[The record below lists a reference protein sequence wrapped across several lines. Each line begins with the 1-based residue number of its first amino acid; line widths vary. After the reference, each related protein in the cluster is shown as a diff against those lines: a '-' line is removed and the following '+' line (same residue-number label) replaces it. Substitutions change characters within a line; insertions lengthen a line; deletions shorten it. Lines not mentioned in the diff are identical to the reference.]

1 MIFHRSKLAGAWL
14 IEPERRHDERGHFVR
29 TFCIEEFEAHGL
41 ESKFVQT
48 SLSFNKV
55 KGTLRGLHFQKAP
68 HQETK
73 VVGCVQGAIYDVLV
87 DLRPDSPTFG
97 QWEGYEL
104 SQENGRQLY
113 IPEGF
118 AHGFQTLSDAS
129 TVSYAI
135 SSFHTPDAA
144 SGVRFDDCQ
153 LAIKWPQ
160 PPRVISERDLSW
172 PNLVAS

>member
-29 TFCIEEFEAHGL
+29 TFCVEEFEMQGL

-48 SLSFNKV
+48 SLSFNKL
-55 KGTLRGLHFQKAP
+55 KGTLRGLHFQRAP

-87 DLRPDSPTFG
+87 DLRAGSPTFG

-135 SSFHTPDAA
+135 SRFHAPDAA
-144 SGVRFDDCQ
+144 SGVRFDDRQ
-153 LAIKWPQ
+153 LDVKWPQ
-160 PPRVISERDLSW
+160 PPLVISERDLSW
-172 PNLVAS
+172 PYLAAR

>member
-14 IEPERRHDERGHFVR
+14 IEPERRHDERGYFVR
-29 TFCIEEFEAHGL
+29 TFCIEEFAMHGL

-68 HQETK
+68 YQETK

-104 SQENGRQLY
+104 SQANGRQLY

-118 AHGFQTLSDAS
+118 AHGFQTLCDAS

-135 SSFHTPDAA
+135 SSFYAPDAA

-153 LAIKWPQ
+153 LAVKWPQ
-160 PPRVISERDLSW
+160 PPIVISERDLSW
-172 PNLVAS
+172 PVLAAS